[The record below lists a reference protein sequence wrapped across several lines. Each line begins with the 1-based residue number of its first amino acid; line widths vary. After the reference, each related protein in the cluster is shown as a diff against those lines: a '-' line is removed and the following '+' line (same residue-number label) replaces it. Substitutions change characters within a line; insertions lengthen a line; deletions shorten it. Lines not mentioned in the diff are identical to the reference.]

1 MKFQAS
7 DAVGGGLANNTVVFV
22 ALSYGIGLLTS
33 AWVLYRV
40 SGGLFNP
47 ALTLGLVLAGAL
59 PPMRGLILFPAQ
71 VLGATCAAA
80 VVSCIAPIGISVV
93 QSTLAPDTSIAQGVF
108 LEMVSAA
115 FRSRTLEPVA
125 KLFVTLTNLSTVP
138 DRLPDLD
145 GPHAG
150 R

>member
-1 MKFQAS
+1 M
-7 DAVGGGLANNTVVFV
+7 FV
-22 ALSYGIGLLTS
+22 SLSYGMALLTS

-80 VVSCIAPIGISVV
+80 VVDCIAPIAISVV
-93 QSTLAPDTSIAQGVF
+93 QTTVAPDTSIAQGLF
-108 LEMVSAA
+108 LEMVSTA
-115 FRSRTLEPVA
+115 FAR
-125 KLFVTLTNLSTVP
+125 
-138 DRLPDLD
+138 
-145 GPHAG
+145 
-150 R
+150 

>member
-1 MKFQAS
+1 MSWQTAFLGHTTSVKFQAS

-22 ALSYGIGLLTS
+22 SLSYGMGLLTS

-93 QSTLAPDTSIAQGVF
+93 QSTLAPDTSVAQGLF
-108 LEMVSAA
+108 LEMVSTA
-115 FRSRTLEPVA
+115 V
-125 KLFVTLTNLSTVP
+125 
-138 DRLPDLD
+138 DRRRDL
-145 GPHAG
+145 
-150 R
+150 